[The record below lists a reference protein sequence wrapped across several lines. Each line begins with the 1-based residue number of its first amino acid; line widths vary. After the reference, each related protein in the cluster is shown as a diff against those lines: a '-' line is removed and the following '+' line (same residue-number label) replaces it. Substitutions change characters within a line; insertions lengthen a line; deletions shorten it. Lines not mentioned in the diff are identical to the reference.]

1 MRQKRALRWQH
12 TASYVRVA
20 VDGNPTIE
28 EFRPLLREIAADA
41 VSWERPALL
50 LDLRSL
56 CKEWSLAEQFLF
68 GGLMSRKLSQL
79 KMVAVLQVAGQRL
92 RAGAKPTGM
101 APTSARSTTSPKH
114 STGCSGWAVRLLRPA
129 RRLVSPTLATRRPCV
144 APPWIGQP
152 LLFAAGALSTAQ
164 PLSTNL
170 YSPAQRGTHVDRA
183 FPQR

>member
-92 RAGAKPTGM
+92 SAAGRRQANRDGANVSAFDDESEALDWLLGM
-101 APTSARSTTSPKH
+101 GSP
-114 STGCSGWAVRLLRPA
+114 
-129 RRLVSPTLATRRPCV
+129 V
-144 APPWIGQP
+144 AP
-152 LLFAAGALSTAQ
+152 AC
-164 PLSTNL
+164 
-170 YSPAQRGTHVDRA
+170 
-183 FPQR
+183 